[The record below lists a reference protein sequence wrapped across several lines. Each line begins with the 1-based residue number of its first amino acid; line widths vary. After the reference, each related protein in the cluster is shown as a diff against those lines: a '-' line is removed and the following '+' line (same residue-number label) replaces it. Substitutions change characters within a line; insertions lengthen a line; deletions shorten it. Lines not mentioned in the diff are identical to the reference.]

1 MSNRK
6 NPAVKRI
13 LADVR
18 ELQTHPSSRYFAAP
32 LEDNMFEWH
41 FTIRG
46 PADSAFADGVYH
58 GRILLPT
65 DYPFKPPNIV
75 FLTKNGRFEV
85 GTKICLSIS
94 AYHEE
99 SWQPAWGVRTM
110 LEAIISFMP
119 SEGMGAIGALDW
131 TVEERKK
138 LATESKSFCCSVCGK
153 VADLLSDPALDAP
166 SSESEKEK
174 QALADQIAQMSM
186 KVAPA
191 PSSPHVG
198 QHHSLSGDIPGA
210 GMALRASNFAGG
222 ATDMEIGPFSVQ
234 EGTSSV
240 DMITTTV
247 TAPPLEDSDGVADF
261 LPDLTDRMS
270 EFDNN
275 NIDAEDN
282 FDALGMMET
291 LPAAAKAGR
300 KGVMAVGGGKI
311 VQDEETAHEEDA
323 SSLGSESKAS
333 CVESN
338 ANANFNNDSSSA
350 AEKLGKDYSKRESNT
365 TELTSAVETD
375 SMLSP
380 QSVLR
385 NRKTHKEGS
394 KSGSSCY
401 DASASNDHLHEEGY
415 DSSNAHSEHS
425 PAGCCSGHRGH
436 SATRSAGAESTSSS
450 TSFSIGTTCTDSDS
464 PVAKEGGD
472 EALHDT
478 TELNENRINLAQQ
491 RLAQN
496 LQQVPVPNGNVQF
509 GGVRAVRAELLVDNG
524 NNAAENRDVVDE
536 WLSVVLIALGTT
548 IALMGWRIVLRYYSL
563 FLL

>member
-46 PADSAFADGVYH
+46 PADSAFVDGVYH

-166 SSESEKEK
+166 SAESEKEK

-247 TAPPLEDSDGVADF
+247 TAPPLEDSDGVADY

-291 LPAAAKAGR
+291 LPAAAKAR
-300 KGVMAVGGGKI
+300 TKGTVTDGEI
-311 VQDEETAHEEDA
+311 VVKREETVHEGDA
-323 SSLGSESKAS
+323 GSLRSES

-338 ANANFNNDSSSA
+338 ANADVINNSSSA
-350 AEKLGKDYSKRESNT
+350 TEKSGKDHSNM
-365 TELTSAVETD
+365 TELASAAETD
-375 SMLSP
+375 SPLSP
-380 QSVLR
+380 QSILR
-385 NRKTHKEGS
+385 NRKTHTEVS
-394 KSGSSCY
+394 SSGSSSD
-401 DASASNDHLHEEGY
+401 DACASTNLVHEEGN

-425 PAGCCSGHRGH
+425 PAGCCSRHHMYSATH
-436 SATRSAGAESTSSS
+436 SAGTGSSSSSS
-450 TSFSIGTTCTDSDS
+450 TGFSIDTTCTDSES
-464 PVAKEGGD
+464 LVAKEGDD
-472 EALHDT
+472 EELYDT
-478 TELNENRINLAQQ
+478 SELNENRINRAQQ

-496 LQQVPVPNGNVQF
+496 LQQVPVPHGNVQF
-509 GGVRAVRAELLVDNG
+509 GGVRAVRAELLADND
-524 NNAAENRDVVDE
+524 NNAAVVNIAENRDVVDE